1 MKVETGNRNARV
13 EKGIEKLIIPYKELI
28 FIYPASGPNT
38 YINVGNEIES
48 QGLIRPT
55 AEETAYLLHST
66 YFDSD
71 VKDTIEFKEIKDII
85 KNRWLWEFTRQLW
98 TPKGVYIY
106 DDRKGK
112 EKDEKHLKDKL
123 GSKEVNHV
131 VYSDDNTLRFVPRQF
146 IRLGDCSPSDLAISP
161 YIQAR
166 QSGEEGAEK
175 LADISKIFK
184 NNTRVFGLIVNESTQ
199 RVSALYSY
207 WYGDRLSVDGVSFDG
222 GSFGGALGVY
232 N

>member
-66 YFDSD
+66 YFDSE
-71 VKDTIEFKEIKDII
+71 VKDTIEFKGIKDII

-161 YIQAR
+161 YI
-166 QSGEEGAEK
+166 
-175 LADISKIFK
+175 
-184 NNTRVFGLIVNESTQ
+184 
-199 RVSALYSY
+199 
-207 WYGDRLSVDGVSFDG
+207 
-222 GSFGGALGVY
+222 
-232 N
+232 